1 MLHIFFFFF
10 NFFLFIFVY
19 EIIKTFNITEPMIPP
34 RPRLNHV
41 NGAGPSN
48 RRNQNDDDD
57 EEEGEDDN

>member
-1 MLHIFFFFF
+1 
-10 NFFLFIFVY
+10 
-19 EIIKTFNITEPMIPP
+19 MIPP